1 MSSTS
6 TPKPYK
12 DPHEIE
18 AFISHY
24 LSELQESNAA
34 IFAGAGLSVD
44 SGYANWPGLVKDFA
58 TELKLDIKKETD
70 LVALVQYHL
79 NKNANNR
86 HQLNQKIANEFHH
99 GKNPNANHKILAR
112 LPINTYWTTN
122 YDRLIETALRDEKKI
137 VDVKY
142 VEKQLTTTIHGRKAV
157 VYKMH
162 GDVEHPDDAVLSKD
176 DYEKYY
182 KTHGSFLNALAG
194 DLVSKT
200 FLFIGFSFTDPNLEF
215 VLSRLRITFNQNQ
228 RRHYAIL
235 RGVKK
240 DVDENEED
248 FVYKKIKQELFIQD
262 LMRFN
267 VKVILVDEYKDL
279 TEILN
284 EIENRFKRRTVYIS
298 GSAHEYGQW
307 NPSQAEEFITKLS
320 QELVKSN
327 FKIVSGFGL
336 GVGSFV
342 INGVLQEIY
351 LNKKENLSDQL
362 LLRPFPQGPT
372 GEGQWPLY
380 RQDMISY
387 AGISL
392 FIFGNKL
399 KEGTVVLA
407 DGVRKEFEIAKA
419 QKVFLIP
426 VGATGFMAKELYNEV
441 EKEFSKY
448 FGSGDHLTAFKSL
461 DDNSATPEQLIKSI
475 LNFINKIIK

>member
-1 MSSTS
+1 MLSTS
-6 TPKPYK
+6 TTKSYK

-18 AFISHY
+18 AFITHY

-58 TELKLDIKKETD
+58 TELKLDIKRETD

-99 GKNPNANHKILAR
+99 GKTPNANHRILSR

-142 VEKQLTTTIHGRKAV
+142 IEKQLTTTIHGRKAV

-200 FLFIGFSFTDPNLEF
+200 FLFVGFSFTDPNLEF

-240 DVDENEED
+240 EAEEKEDD
-248 FVYKKIKQELFIQD
+248 FAYRKIKQELFVQD

-267 VKVILVDEYKDL
+267 VKVLLVDEHTDITK
-279 TEILN
+279 ILN
-284 EIENRFKRRTVYIS
+284 EIESRFKRKTIYIS
-298 GSAHEYGQW
+298 GSAHEYGRW
-307 NPSQAEEFITKLS
+307 DTLQAEEFITKLS
-320 QELVKSN
+320 QELVKGN
-327 FKIVSGFGL
+327 YKIVSGFGL

-342 INGVLQEIY
+342 INGVLQEVY
-351 LNKKENLSDQL
+351 LNKKENLGDQL
-362 LLRPFPQGPT
+362 LLRPFPQGPA

-387 AGISL
+387 AGISV

-399 KEGTVVLA
+399 KDGKVVIA
-407 DGVRKEFEIAKA
+407 DGVQKEFEIAKA
-419 QKVFLIP
+419 QNVLLIP
-426 VGATGFMAKELYNEV
+426 VGATGFMAKQLYDEIF
-441 EKEFSKY
+441 KEFSKH
-448 FGSGDHLTAFKSL
+448 FGSVDNLESFKAL
-461 DDNSATPEQLIKSI
+461 DDSSATPDQLVKSI